1 MNKRL
6 DEYIQKRKDDNPEQW
21 EQDRQIADILDTIFE
36 DARDAALTSFCLMAL
51 ADGIS
56 AASLES
62 LFGVGLYAYRQ
73 FMLDN
78 GVDVVAMEEKALNK

>member
-1 MNKRL
+1 MKEL

-56 AASLES
+56 AASLAS
-62 LFGVGLYAYRQ
+62 LFGVGLYTYRQ

-78 GVDVVAMEEKALNK
+78 DVDVVAMEEKALKK